1 MSGKKIILAVLLFVL
16 LFVSVTAGV
25 VWSMTHYVIL
35 DMKFYPRDAVSLDLR
50 QEALSIRQYERLK
63 KELPGCDIHWNVPLG
78 DQSIPEDAIHIT
90 AADLKETDLAAFSY
104 LKKLETVDARG
115 CTDYALL
122 KRLQTE
128 HPDVKVEY
136 TLTFSEGTAYGQD
149 AEEITVRTVTEED
162 AQLLQYL
169 PNLKTVTVVG
179 GGSLENMAVFC
190 GTVHDLGVELGVRLM
205 GRFYP
210 DDTEILDL
218 DGLTE
223 EDALLL
229 HLLGMLKKVHL
240 TNPKLSAEQLI
251 SLRDQYPHVAFS
263 WEVEILG
270 LIFPDDAVE
279 VDLSAI
285 PITDISQ
292 VETAMASLPDVKTV
306 ILGLCGTGD
315 DPGWGN
321 SKAQNIAVCPISNED
336 MSAFRDRVRDSYKV
350 IWTVRVGPN
359 IALRTDVEYFMPGH
373 FAVGRLFT
381 DHAYNLRYCEDM
393 VTLDIGHM
401 TLQNIDFVAFMPKL
415 RHLILAWTEVQY
427 IEPIRVCKELVFLE
441 LDNSTIRD
449 YSPLV
454 DCTALEDLNIGN
466 TQRKIDPILEM
477 TWLKNLY
484 MVGCGGANV
493 LKATEALP
501 GTNVVTGGN
510 ITVGHGWR
518 KLQNYYDMRDNLGV
532 PYMNG

>member
-1 MSGKKIILAVLLFVL
+1 MSGKKILLAVLLFAL

-35 DMKFYPRDAVSLDLR
+35 DMKFYPRNAASLDLR
-50 QEALSIRQYERLK
+50 QESISIRQYERLK
-63 KELPGCDIHWNVPLG
+63 KELPECDIHWNVPLG
-78 DQSIPEDAIHIT
+78 DQRIPEDAAHIV
-90 AADLKETDLAAFSY
+90 APELQKADLPAISY
-104 LKKLETVDARG
+104 LKKLETLDARG

-122 KRLQTE
+122 QQVQTQYPE
-128 HPDVKVEY
+128 VKVEY
-136 TLTFSEGTAYGQD
+136 TLTFSEGTAYSQD
-149 AEEITVRTVTEED
+149 AEEVAVRSVTEED
-162 AQLLQYL
+162 TALLQYL
-169 PNLKTVTVVG
+169 PKLQRVTIAG
-179 GGSLENMAVFC
+179 GGSLENMAAFC
-190 GTVHDLGVELGVRLM
+190 GAAHDLGVELGVRLL
-205 GRFYP
+205 GLFYP
-210 DDTEILDL
+210 DDTENLQL

-223 EDALLL
+223 EDAVLLQM
-229 HLLGMLKKVHL
+229 LGMLKKVHL

-251 SLRDQYPHVAFS
+251 SLREQYPHVAFS
-263 WEVEILG
+263 WEVELFG
-270 LIFPDDAVE
+270 QTFPDDTEE

-285 PITDISQ
+285 VITDIAR
-292 VETAMASLPDVKTV
+292 VESAVKSLPDLKKLT
-306 ILGLCGTGD
+306 LGLCGTED
-315 DPGWGN
+315 DPAWGN
-321 SKAQNIAVCPISNED
+321 SKAKDIAVCPISNEE
-336 MSAFRDRVRDSYKV
+336 MSAYRDRVRDSYKV

-427 IEPIRVCKELVFLE
+427 IEPIRNCKELVFLE

-501 GTNVVTGGN
+501 DTYVVTGGN

-532 PYMNG
+532 PYMD

>member
-1 MSGKKIILAVLLFVL
+1 MSGKKILLAALLFAL

-25 VWSMTHYVIL
+25 VWSLTHYVIL
-35 DMKFYPRDAVSLDLR
+35 DMKFYSRDAASLDLR
-50 QEALSIRQYERLK
+50 QESLSVRQYERLK
-63 KELPGCDIHWNVPLG
+63 KELPDCEIHWNVPLG
-78 DQSIPEDAIHIT
+78 ERNVAEDST
-90 AADLKETDLAAFSY
+90 YLTVADLKESDLASFAY
-104 LKKLETVDARG
+104 LKELETVDARG

-122 KRLQTE
+122 QRLQAQC
-128 HPDVKVEY
+128 PDVKVEY
-136 TLTFSEGTAYGQD
+136 TLTFSDGTVYTQD
-149 AEEITVRTVTEED
+149 SEEVTVRSVTEED
-162 AQLLQYL
+162 AALLQYL
-169 PNLKTVTVVG
+169 PKLRQVTVVS
-179 GGSLENMAVFC
+179 GGSLENMAAFC
-190 GTVHDLGVELGVRLM
+190 GTVHELGAELGVRLM
-205 GRFYP
+205 GCFYP
-210 DDTEILDL
+210 DDTEVLEL

-223 EDALLL
+223 EDAALLP
-229 HLLGMLKKVHL
+229 LLGMLKKVHL
-240 TNPKLSAEQLI
+240 TNPKLGAEQLI
-251 SLRDQYPHVAFS
+251 SLREQYPHVAFS
-263 WEVEILG
+263 WEVELFG
-270 LIFPDDAVE
+270 QRFRDDTE
-279 VDLSAI
+279 IVDLSAI
-285 PITDISQ
+285 QIMDIVQ

-306 ILGLCGTGD
+306 ILGLCGTED
-315 DPGWGN
+315 NPDWGN
-321 SKAQNIAVCPISNED
+321 SKAKDIAVCPISNED
-336 MSAFRDRVRDSYKV
+336 VSAYRDRVRENYKV
-350 IWTVRVGPN
+350 VWTVRLGPN

-427 IEPIRVCKELVFLE
+427 IEPIRGCKELVFLE

-454 DCTALEDLNIGN
+454 DCTALQDLNIGN
-466 TQRKIDPILEM
+466 TQRNIEPILEM

-501 GTNVVTGGN
+501 DTHVVTGGN

-532 PYMNG
+532 PYMD

>member
-1 MSGKKIILAVLLFVL
+1 MSGKKILLAVLLFAL
-16 LFVSVTAGV
+16 LFFSVTAGV

-50 QEALSIRQYERLK
+50 QESLSIRQYERLK
-63 KELPGCDIHWNVPLG
+63 KELPNCEIHWNVPLG
-78 DQSIPEDAIHIT
+78 DRSIPEDTTHIA
-90 AADLKETDLAAFSY
+90 AADLDAKDLAAISY
-104 LKKLETVDARG
+104 LKKLETLDARG

-122 KRLQTE
+122 NQLQSQY
-128 HPDVKVEY
+128 PDVTVEY
-136 TLTFSEGTAYGQD
+136 TLTFSEGTVYSQD
-149 AEEITVRTVTEED
+149 TEELTVRSVTEED

-169 PNLKTVTVVG
+169 PKLRQIAIVS
-179 GGSLENMAVFC
+179 GGSLDNMAPFC
-190 GTVHDLGVELGVRLM
+190 GTAHDLGVNLGVRLM
-205 GRFYP
+205 GQFYP
-210 DDTEILDL
+210 DDTDTLEL

-223 EDALLL
+223 EDSLLL
-229 HLLGMLKKVHL
+229 PLLGMLKKVHL

-251 SLRDQYPHVAFS
+251 ALRAQYPHVAFS
-263 WEVEILG
+263 WDVELFG
-270 LIFPDDAVE
+270 QIFPDDTEE
-279 VDLSAI
+279 VDLSAL
-285 PITDISQ
+285 PITDIAK
-292 VETAMASLPDVKTV
+292 VESAVKSLPNLKKLT
-306 ILGLCGTGD
+306 LGLCGTED
-315 DPGWGN
+315 NPSWGN

-350 IWTVRVGPN
+350 VWTVRVGPN

-373 FAVGRLFT
+373 FGTGRLFT

-401 TLQNIDFVAFMPKL
+401 TLQNIEFVAFMPKL

-449 YSPLV
+449 YSPLL

-477 TWLKNLY
+477 NWLKNLY

-501 GTNVVTGGN
+501 DTHVVTGGN

-532 PYMNG
+532 PYMD